1 MNFSE
6 SDIQLYFPD
15 YISKSLSFDKE
26 AYFQQENF
34 NKAQTEESL
43 ASLVGKKT
51 VFESLLLFWIKA
63 YQKVLIWEE
72 IIEEWESFTP
82 PMFVVDVKK
91 ISGELF
97 SRSINDIFKNL
108 PYPPDLISSPFKA
121 YQLKDA
127 WDQRIYLLENE
138 EKYQLVYWDTTA

>member
-6 SDIQLYFPD
+6 SDIQHYLPAC
-15 YISKSLSFDKE
+15 ISKSLPFDKE
-26 AYFQQENF
+26 AYFRQENF

-72 IIEEWESFTP
+72 MLEEWETFTP
-82 PMFVVDVKK
+82 PMFVVDAKK
-91 ISGELF
+91 TSGEVF
-97 SRSINDIFKNL
+97 SRSINDMFKNL
-108 PYPPDLISSPFKA
+108 PYPPDLISPPYKA

-138 EKYQLVYWDTTA
+138 DKYQLVYWDTTS